1 MNAHDTSYGRR
12 VATTRKETVNRTFD
26 CCVCD
31 VLYAKSNGDSM
42 VVENVLIPAPPMNRK
57 KLVVEAPEIDGYK
70 PIDFYNITPK
80 RYSFTMNRSD
90 FVKAAKKEEVIT

>member
-1 MNAHDTSYGRR
+1 MNSHDNNYERR
-12 VATTRKETVNRTFD
+12 VETTRQETVNRTFD

-31 VLYAKSNGDSM
+31 VLYVKSNGDSM

-80 RYSFTMNRSD
+80 RYSFTMNRRD
-90 FVKAAKKEEVIT
+90 FVKAANKEEVLI